1 MWYMHTMEYNLT
13 IERNTDIGYI
23 VDEPQNHF
31 VKWKKPETKGHMC
44 DSIYMN
50 RPE

>member
-1 MWYMHTMEYNLT
+1 MHTMEYNLT

-31 VKWKKPETKGHMC
+31 VT
-44 DSIYMN
+44 
-50 RPE
+50 